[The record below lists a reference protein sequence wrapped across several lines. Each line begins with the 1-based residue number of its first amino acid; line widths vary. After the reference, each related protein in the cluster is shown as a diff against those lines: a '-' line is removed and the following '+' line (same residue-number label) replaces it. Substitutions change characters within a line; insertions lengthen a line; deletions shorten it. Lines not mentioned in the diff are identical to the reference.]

1 MRYIILLFLLLSYS
15 IMGQEASPKKELKK
29 NGKSYDYILYHDNG
43 TIAQRGSLINQK
55 LEGIWV
61 RFSPEG
67 KKISQGMFTNGKKT
81 GKWFFWNKQG
91 LIEADFEDNKLVKAV
106 SWNEGQTLAEN

>member
-1 MRYIILLFLLLSYS
+1 
-15 IMGQEASPKKELKK
+15 
-29 NGKSYDYILYHDNG
+29 
-43 TIAQRGSLINQK
+43 
-55 LEGIWV
+55 
-61 RFSPEG
+61 
-67 KKISQGMFTNGKKT
+67 MFTNGKKT